1 VIETFLRPPRTLSE
15 AGADALRGV
24 GTVSVI
30 LAAVFF
36 DWTDAGIVAFA
47 LPGLFVPRFIGM
59 VPWADAVF
67 SASLLVAAW
76 SNVFDLYTR
85 ISWWDLAVHFTC
97 AGVLGAVSYL
107 VLARLGLVA
116 APGERGFIAPGAI
129 VITAMSG
136 LALGALW
143 EMVEW
148 VGYAY
153 ISDEIFVTY
162 NDTIGDL
169 AVGGLGAL
177 CAGFVVAFIPLL
189 RPSTAELKTQHQA

>member
-1 VIETFLRPPRTLSE
+1 MIEIFLRPPRTAAE
-15 AGADALRGV
+15 VGADVLRGV
-24 GTVSVI
+24 GILSVI
-30 LAAVFF
+30 VAAIFF
-36 DWTDAGIVAFA
+36 EWTDAGIVAFA
-47 LPGLFVPRFIGM
+47 LPGLFIPRFIGM
-59 VPWADAVF
+59 VPWADAVV
-67 SASLLVAAW
+67 SATLLVAAW
-76 SNVFDLYTR
+76 SNVFDLYAR
-85 ISWWDLAVHFTC
+85 ISWWDLVVHFTG

-107 VLARLGLVA
+107 LLARLGVVA
-116 APGERGFIAPGAI
+116 GPSERGFTPTGAV

-143 EMVEW
+143 ELVEW

-153 ISDEIFVTY
+153 ISEEIFVTY

-189 RPSTAELKTQHQA
+189 RRPD